1 MCNNFTIISVEDG
14 QHHPCKWQQYADHY
28 HCWSV
33 PIFTA
38 SITAIQI
45 GLFSYYCIGDLVLG
59 LKEGLVESLLIYR
72 GDKRLQAWRF
82 LTYCA
87 LHADWTHLVFN
98 ILVQLVV
105 GISLEMVHGSTRLA
119 CLYLAGV
126 VAGSLGTS
134 VFSPHV
140 YLVGASGGV
149 YGLLAAH
156 LANVQVNYSTMQYGF
171 MRLIGIILVAVADVG
186 FAVYDY
192 YTGSRS
198 DIPVSYISHITGAL
212 AGLSLGFV
220 VLKKFQEK
228 PLKHHFLWWVA
239 LGTFTACLVF
249 AATFNLLHTFPYQGI
264 GEAWLPQPA
273 ANT

>member
-1 MCNNFTIISVEDG
+1 MQIATIS
-14 QHHPCKWQQYADHY
+14 HHSHWWP
-28 HCWSV
+28 V

-38 SITAIQI
+38 AITAIQI
-45 GLFSYYCIGDLVLG
+45 GLFTYYCIGDSDPSLEEV
-59 LKEGLVESLLIYR
+59 LVESLFIYR